1 MKIKSKLFAAFSTI
15 VGVTVILGIMTV
27 VSVDQ
32 INSQFKF
39 LVEHDLNVLQ
49 NAQKLQKLVVDAETG
64 QRGFVIT
71 GDESFLD
78 PYYSG
83 VSGFDELIETEKE
96 LVSDNPPQVER
107 LELIQELFEEW
118 IEKAAIPE
126 IEMARAVHQ
135 STVSSRTL
143 EAILSEGTGKGIL
156 DEIRVNLDVLERNLD
171 LAGNLE
177 AELVV
182 LSIAKDVVDRETGQR
197 GFLITGNDEFLE
209 PYEKGAEKFEIDI
222 AKLKTILSDD
232 PENLQIVNRIE
243 FLENEWIEK
252 AAVPEINARIKVNE
266 SPDITN
272 VADLLLAGTGKS
284 ILDQIRVE
292 FDEFTKIENDLKD
305 KRFETVSTI
314 ESYTH
319 NGVLAFTIFAIAVGI
334 VVSIYLL
341 RSINTPITRLKDGFE
356 KMGKG
361 EYVQL
366 KVSGKDELTDLTRSF
381 NSTITNLLQSKIIIE
396 ENIDSEKRQ
405 NRIDA
410 EFKELK
416 KSDILKEEFSSM
428 VTHELKTPLTPIRGY
443 CEMLQDESF
452 GTLTKDQLDYVKKID
467 SSAAS
472 LQRLIGDLLDV
483 QKLDMKRMQFNI
495 QSLDVDKFL
504 DKLEQDSAYLMK
516 NKGIEFVI
524 ANSLKFSIETDELRL
539 RQILDNMIRNSV
551 DFVPSKD
558 GRIEVGAKQENGKMI
573 FYVKDNGD
581 GIPKEKQKNIFKKF
595 YQVDTSHTRSHG
607 GTGLGLVICKGLVEG
622 LGGKIWFESE
632 PGKRTTFFFTIPI
645 YKEKTTMKPSQ

>member
-15 VGVTVILGIMTV
+15 VGLTIILGIITI

-32 INSQFKF
+32 INLQFDF
-39 LVEHDLNVLQ
+39 LIKHDLNVLQ

-71 GDESFLD
+71 GDESFLE
-78 PYYSG
+78 PYYNG

-107 LELIQELFEEW
+107 LELIQGLFEEW
-118 IEKAAIPE
+118 KTKAAIPE
-126 IEMARAVHQ
+126 IELARTVHQ
-135 STVSSRTL
+135 QDITAQYLASL
-143 EAILSEGTGKGIL
+143 LAEGTGKGIL
-156 DEIRVNLDVLERNLD
+156 DEIRVNLATLEL
-171 LAGNLE
+171 NLE
-177 AELVV
+177 TTGNPEARLLV

-197 GFLITGNDEFLE
+197 GFLITGKDEFLE

-222 AKLKTILSDD
+222 AKLKTILADE
-232 PENLQIVNRIE
+232 PEDLQIVNRIE

-252 AAVPEINARIKVNE
+252 AAIPEINARIRINE
-266 SPDITN
+266 NPDITN
-272 VADLLLAGTGKS
+272 VADLLLAGTGKG
-284 ILDQIRVE
+284 ILDKIRIE
-292 FDEFTKIENDLKD
+292 FDDFTKIENDLKD
-305 KRFETVSTI
+305 ERFETVSSI

-319 NGVLAFTIFAIAVGI
+319 NGVLAFTIFAIAVGT
-334 VVSIYLL
+334 VVSISLF
-341 RSINTPITRLKDGFE
+341 RSINTPITKLKDGSE

-366 KVSGKDELTDLTRSF
+366 KVSGNDELTDLTRSF
-381 NSTITNLLQSKIIIE
+381 NDTITNLLQSKITIT
-396 ENIDSEKRQ
+396 ENFESQKRQ
-405 NRIDA
+405 SIRDA
-410 EFKELK
+410 EFNELI

-472 LQRLIGDLLDV
+472 LERLIGDLLDV
-483 QKLDMKRMQFNI
+483 QKLDMKKMHFNI
-495 QSLDVDKFL
+495 QSMDVDEFF

-524 ANSLKFSIETDELRL
+524 ANSLKFSIETDEHRL

-551 DFVPSKD
+551 DFVASKD

-595 YQVDTSHTRSHG
+595 YQVDTSHTRKHG

-622 LGGKIWFESE
+622 LGGEIWFESE
-632 PGKRTTFFFTIPI
+632 PGKGTTFFFTIP
-645 YKEKTTMKPSQ
+645 KAD